1 MNTQFRVGQTF
12 FPSKPGGIAK
22 QPAAAESPKSGKSF
36 DHWLKESLLVSQNV
50 TKLSFSQHAL
60 NRLQDRGIQLGDQEL
75 SRLEGA
81 VQKAADKGSKES
93 LILMDN
99 VAYVV
104 NVANRKVIT
113 AVDDANMKESVFTN
127 IDSAVLV

>member
-1 MNTQFRVGQTF
+1 MNTQFRVGQTY
-12 FPSKPGGIAK
+12 FPSKPGGVAK
-22 QPAAAESPKSGKSF
+22 QPATTELPKSGKPF
-36 DHWLKESLLVSQNV
+36 DRWLKESILVSQEP
-50 TKLSFSQHAL
+50 TKLTFSQHAL
-60 NRLQDRGIQLGDQEL
+60 NRLHDRGIQLGDQEL

-81 VQKAADKGSKES
+81 VQKAAAKGSKES
-93 LILMDN
+93 LVVMDN

-104 NVANRKVIT
+104 NITNRKVIT